1 MMGIS
6 IILTYRI
13 SEYLFEKY
21 TQIEKSRVNAYFIGL
36 FLSSFLGAKVFYLIF
51 STQGLIDQYSQA
63 LSFWLGGGFVFY
75 GGLIFGSIWT
85 YSVCKFLKWISYDDL
100 KYIVPGIA
108 LGHGVGRVGCFL
120 AGCCYGHLMEN
131 GHRFPIQLVESSL
144 LIALGVYLWR
154 NIHKKNLVWIYLL
167 SYSVIRLIIEF
178 GRFDEIRG
186 LYFMNISTSQVI
198 SIAILLIVVG
208 LRLYELKYEK
218 KN

>member
-1 MMGIS
+1 M
-6 IILTYRI
+6 
-13 SEYLFEKY
+13 
-21 TQIEKSRVNAYFIGL
+21 
-36 FLSSFLGAKVFYLIF
+36 
-51 STQGLIDQYSQA
+51 
-63 LSFWLGGGFVFY
+63 
-75 GGLIFGSIWT
+75 
-85 YSVCKFLKWISYDDL
+85 CKFLKWISYDDL